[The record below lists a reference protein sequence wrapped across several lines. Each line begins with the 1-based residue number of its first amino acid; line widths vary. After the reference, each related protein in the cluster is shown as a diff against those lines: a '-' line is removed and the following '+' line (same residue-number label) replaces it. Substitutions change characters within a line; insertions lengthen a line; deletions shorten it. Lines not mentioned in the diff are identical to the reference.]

1 MFRQVFQKII
11 EKQIFLNI
19 FLDKTMVETNNIK
32 KLTSNSDS
40 PSSITFGQVFQKI
53 LKNISIGLAYAVF

>member
-40 PSSITFGQVFQKI
+40 PSSITFGQVF
-53 LKNISIGLAYAVF
+53 